1 MLLINFDDELKE
13 VLDTLI
19 SGLLP
24 HENFDK
30 EYFVDIYENNAY
42 DIQMEL
48 RYAHPELKLD
58 VRIAS
63 TRDGENIDALF
74 NEFRP

>member
-1 MLLINFDDELKE
+1 MLLINFDDDLKE

-30 EYFVDIYENNAY
+30 EYFVDIYEN
-42 DIQMEL
+42 IL
-48 RYAHPELKLD
+48 RYIHADEMPLEYR
-58 VRIAS
+58 V
-63 TRDGENIDALF
+63 LF
-74 NEFRP
+74 NLMEDVLKVNSFTNKF